1 MVNVQIIAQVIVQQR
16 VLEHQNQAD
25 AQAAVRHAR
34 EGVPRHAAVD
44 VAVTALHRVAAGV
57 AVGVLRRVAVGV
69 AVAALRHAAVG
80 VAVAALRHAVA
91 GVTAAALHRAV
102 EVAVMNVVVIVA

>member
-1 MVNVQIIAQVIVQQR
+1 MTRLVHAMVNVQIIAQVIVQQR

-34 EGVPRHAAVD
+34 EGVPRRAAVD
-44 VAVTALHRVAAGV
+44 VAVTALCRV
-57 AVGVLRRVAVGV
+57 
-69 AVAALRHAAVG
+69 AVG